1 MVLDEVLELST
12 FFVTSIFFIILAGI
26 LIAQFCKREFSRRE
40 IFYLLVILIGAVIY
54 TVLEILLLSTSDFS
68 MNVIAVIYALI
79 YFFVFL
85 SISFRLIKRL
95 NRTLVFFILFFFSLS
110 LLINVLALFD
120 FKNGSVL
127 RIVHSAVLLGF
138 SLSVNF
144 LLIKF
149 LVHFPICQPRRK

>member
-1 MVLDEVLELST
+1 MALAEVLELST
-12 FFVTSIFFIILAGI
+12 FFVTSIFFVILAGI
-26 LIAQFCKREFSRRE
+26 LIAQFYKREFSRRE

-54 TVLEILLLSTSDFS
+54 TVLEILLLSTSDFA
-68 MNVIAVIYALI
+68 MNVIAVIFALV

-85 SISFRLIKRL
+85 SISSRLIKRL
-95 NRTLVFFILFFFSLS
+95 NKSLVFFILFFFSLS
-110 LLINVLALFD
+110 LLINVLALFNLGD
-120 FKNGSVL
+120 GSVL

-149 LVHFPICQPRRK
+149 LAHCPICQPRRK

>member
-1 MVLDEVLELST
+1 MALAEVLELST

-26 LIAQFCKREFSRRE
+26 LIGQFFKREFSRRE
-40 IFYLLVILIGAVIY
+40 IFYLLAILIGAVIY
-54 TVLEILLLSTSDFS
+54 TVSGILLLSISDFA
-68 MNVIAVIYALI
+68 MNAIAVIYALI

-85 SISFRLIKRL
+85 SISLRLKRL
-95 NRTLVFFILFFFSLS
+95 NKSLVFFILFFFSLS
-110 LLINVLALFD
+110 LLINVLALFNLGD
-120 FKNGSVL
+120 DSAS

-149 LVHFPICQPRRK
+149 LAHCPICQPRRK